1 MRGQW
6 SIDPWATG
14 NQIHLMPFKGL
25 ANFKAPKK
33 MADPQDMLAVV
44 DNLHGIL
51 HILSIMWTILGGYPC
66 MCKIIYEINIF
77 SQTHPS
83 FLLPQIINMM
93 LIEGY

>member
-25 ANFKAPKK
+25 ANFKAPKE

-51 HILSIMWTILGGYPC
+51 HILSIGWISIPRDPEGVILEASNRRNKGVALCY
-66 MCKIIYEINIF
+66 
-77 SQTHPS
+77 T
-83 FLLPQIINMM
+83 
-93 LIEGY
+93 